1 MLLGTR
7 PSPRALDRG
16 TRSHPVRS
24 RGADRGDSGWAGS
37 TGLPVVTVVSPPSR
51 PIRPV
56 RFRDAPYAHAA
67 VVYAISGL
75 SQHAIEGLEDALAAY
90 VALPASLEFRS
101 MLGKDPDAATI
112 AARAKAAIVRA
123 EPGLTLHQLMLAARG
138 LGFDGL
144 PTRILISGDSVAITV
159 NHGFMDGGPIL
170 EYVVWLLS
178 ASVGATAKR
187 DVRAPVAHPFRT
199 GLRKVGRDGLRAFL
213 AQRKLDKPP
222 MVVAPVPRDEHGEVV
237 RSTVAMHLSGELVA
251 RVTSLPAAGPATASA
266 RIASTGVAALARIY
280 SGSGDPVVI
289 VPVDLRRYV
298 GNQRVLGNFMGVG
311 AHSTLRGSS
320 WEPDALTERLV
331 SATADGSA
339 MIAGYIAVLRWARAQ
354 AIARLRGGRSARQ
367 EVAGVSVFVPL
378 LGVRKGPPAAVWSTD
393 KPHVIS
399 IGSIGEQS
407 GGAALNVLSLGDE
420 VHLSVGDESGTF
432 DLTRFEEAFLAEV
445 AAREATAPADH

>member
-1 MLLGTR
+1 M
-7 PSPRALDRG
+7 
-16 TRSHPVRS
+16 
-24 RGADRGDSGWAGS
+24 
-37 TGLPVVTVVSPPSR
+37 TVVSAPSQ

-75 SQHAIEGLEDALAAY
+75 SERALAGLEDALAAY

-101 MLGKDPDAATI
+101 VLGKDPDAATI
-112 AARAKAAIVRA
+112 RARARAAVVRT
-123 EPGLTLHQLMLAARG
+123 EPGLSLHELMLIARK

-178 ASVGATAKR
+178 ATVGVTAKR
-187 DVRAPVAHPFRT
+187 DTRDPVPHPFRV

-222 MVVAPVPRDEHGEVV
+222 MVVAPIPRDEHGEIV
-237 RSTVAMHLSGELVA
+237 RSTVAMRLPDEVVA
-251 RVTSLPAAGPATASA
+251 RVAALPTTGPATTSA
-266 RIASTGVAALARIY
+266 RIASTGVAALARVY
-280 SGSGDPVVI
+280 SGPGDPVVI

-311 AHSTLRGSS
+311 AHSTLLGSS
-320 WEPDALTERLV
+320 WAPDALTERLV

-339 MIAGYIAVLRWARAQ
+339 MIAGCIAILRWARAQ
-354 AIARLRGGRSARQ
+354 VVGRLGGRRTGRQ
-367 EVAGVSVFVPL
+367 ELGGVSVFVPL
-378 LGVRKGPPAAVWSTD
+378 LGVRKGPPAAVWSSE
-393 KPHVIS
+393 KEHVIA
-399 IGSIGEQS
+399 IGSIGEQG
-407 GGAALNVLSLGDE
+407 GGAALNVLSLGNE

-445 AAREATAPADH
+445 AAREAGAPLQD

>member
-1 MLLGTR
+1 
-7 PSPRALDRG
+7 
-16 TRSHPVRS
+16 
-24 RGADRGDSGWAGS
+24 
-37 TGLPVVTVVSPPSR
+37 VTAVSVPSR

-56 RFRDAPYAHAA
+56 RFRDAPYAQAA

-75 SQHAIEGLEDALAAY
+75 SPQAVEGLEHALAAY

-101 MLGKDPDAATI
+101 VLGKDPDAATI
-112 AARAKAAIVRA
+112 AARTKAAIVRTA
-123 EPGLTLHQLMLAARG
+123 PGLSLHELMLASRS

-178 ASVGATAKR
+178 AAVGGTAKR
-187 DVRAPVAHPFRT
+187 DTREPVAHPFRV

-213 AQRKLDKPP
+213 AQRKLERPP
-222 MVVAPVPRDEHGEVV
+222 MVVVPVPRDEHGEVV
-237 RSTVAMHLSGELVA
+237 RSTVAMHLSDELVN
-251 RVTSLPAAGPATASA
+251 RVTSLPAAGAATASA
-266 RIASTGVAALARIY
+266 RIASTGVAALARVY
-280 SGSGDPVVI
+280 SGPGDPVVI

-320 WEPDALTERLV
+320 WAPDALTARLV

-339 MIAGYIAVLRWARAQ
+339 MVAGWIAVVRWARAQ
-354 AIARLRGGRSARQ
+354 ALGRLRGGRSARQ
-367 EVAGVSVFVPL
+367 EATGVSVFVPL
-378 LGVRKGPPAAVWSTD
+378 LGVRKGPPASVWSTE

-399 IGSIGEQS
+399 IGSIGEQA
-407 GGAALNVLSLGDE
+407 GGAALNVLSLGTE

-445 AAREATAPADH
+445 AAREAAGPPER

>member
-1 MLLGTR
+1 MT
-7 PSPRALDRG
+7 SI
-16 TRSHPVRS
+16 
-24 RGADRGDSGWAGS
+24 
-37 TGLPVVTVVSPPSR
+37 TVPSR

-75 SQHAIEGLEDALAAY
+75 SERAVAGLEDALAAY

-101 MLGKDPDAATI
+101 VLGPDPDAETI
-112 AARAKAAIVRA
+112 ADRARAAVVRTA
-123 EPGLTLHQLMLAARG
+123 PGLTLHQLMLAARG

-187 DVRAPVAHPFRT
+187 DTRDPVAHPFRV

-213 AQRKLDKPP
+213 AQRRVEKPP
-222 MVVAPVPRDEHGEVV
+222 MVIAPVPRDEHGEVV
-237 RSTVAMHLSGELVA
+237 RRTVALHLSDELVA
-251 RVTSLPAAGPATASA
+251 RVTSLPATGAATASA
-266 RIASTGVAALARIY
+266 RIASTGVAALGRVYTGA
-280 SGSGDPVVI
+280 GDPVVI

-298 GNQRVLGNFMGVG
+298 GNKRVLGNFMGVG

-320 WEPDALTERLV
+320 WAPDALTQRLV

-339 MIAGYIAVLRWARAQ
+339 MIAGFIAVLRWARAQ
-354 AIARLRGGRSARQ
+354 ALGRLRRGRQQRQ

-378 LGVRKGPPAAVWSTD
+378 LGVRKGPPAAVWSTE
-393 KPHVIS
+393 KEHVIS
-399 IGSIGEQS
+399 IGSIGEQA
-407 GGAALNVLSLGDE
+407 GGAALNVLSLGNE

-432 DLTRFEEAFLAEV
+432 DLDRFEEAFLAEV
-445 AAREATAPADH
+445 AAREATAPAEH